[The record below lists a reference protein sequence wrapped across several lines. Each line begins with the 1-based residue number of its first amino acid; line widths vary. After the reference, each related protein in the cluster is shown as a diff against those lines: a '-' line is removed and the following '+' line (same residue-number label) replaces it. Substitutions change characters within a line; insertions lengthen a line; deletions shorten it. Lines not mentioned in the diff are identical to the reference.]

1 MRDVASSRRR
11 LIEAADDERE
21 RLGDQLRTGA
31 EQRLAAIG
39 DRLAALAPANDGAT
53 AVAVR
58 ALVTDLDAARADL
71 QRFSQGIHPRAL
83 TESGTEPGA
92 HRTGRAGRATGDTGR
107 VRAPLPIHA

>member
-1 MRDVASSRRR
+1 MRDVAASRRR
-11 LIEAADDERE
+11 LVEAADDERE

-31 EQRLAAIG
+31 ERRLAAIG
-39 DRLAALAPANDGAT
+39 DRLAALAPADDGAT

-83 TESGTEPGA
+83 TESGLGA
-92 HRTGRAGRATGDTGR
+92 ALAELAAQAALPVTLRR
-107 VRAPLPIHA
+107 VRAPLPVHA